1 MPQGDVAKG
10 IISKFTGSAFATAIG
25 AGKLY
30 REEAPQDAIL
40 PYCVFNFISNL
51 NVETYTEHRE
61 YDHIQFTIWTNDLNP
76 DTASTGLDALLLALR
91 TLYDGAVLTVTNWT
105 NLNLRW
111 ISERSAIS
119 EDSQV
124 IGSII
129 EYETYI
135 TKSK

>member
-1 MPQGDVAKG
+1 MPQGNVAKG
-10 IISKFTGSAFATAIG
+10 IDSKFTGSAFETAIG

-30 REEAPQDAIL
+30 REEAPQDASL
-40 PYCVFNFISNL
+40 PYCVFNFISTL
-51 NVETYTEHRE
+51 NNDTFTEDME
-61 YDHIQFTIWTNDLNP
+61 YHHIQFTIWTNNLNP
-76 DTASTGLDALLLALR
+76 DTATTGLDALILALR
-91 TLYDGAVLTVTNWT
+91 TLYDGVILTVTSWT

-111 ISERSAIS
+111 ISERPAIS
-119 EDSQV
+119 KDNQV